1 MKIYNKINQKSF
13 LIYGLGKTGISSL
26 KFLKKQKVKK
36 IICWDDNKSLRRKF
50 NIKDKFIDSIKR
62 EINSVDFI
70 VMSPGINFRKSIPS
84 VILANAFLQTC

>member
-26 KFLKKQKVKK
+26 RFLKKQKVKK

-50 NIKDKFIDSIKR
+50 NIKDTSNLLPGHGGILDRID
-62 EINSVDFI
+62 
-70 VMSPGINFRKSIPS
+70 GIIFAIPIS
-84 VILANAFLQTC
+84 YLLIIFLK